1 MSLDFNKTKSFNEIN
16 KLRKVLLD
24 NYGMYAGGNKMF
36 GDKIYKEFNA
46 PPGNYNVYI
55 KLDNGEEFSDTIY
68 VRDDP
73 LRSN

>member
-1 MSLDFNKTKSFNEIN
+1 
-16 KLRKVLLD
+16 
-24 NYGMYAGGNKMF
+24 MYAGGNKMF
-36 GDKIYKEFNA
+36 GDKIYKEFDA

-55 KLDNGEEFSDTIY
+55 KLDNGEEFSDKIY